1 VNARGRAAAR
11 VAAEGTDPD
20 LLTAAVA
27 WLLTPRRSADGLRRR
42 CAGIEAAEAA
52 QRLRAALPHPS
63 TTQRQAAEVAL
74 GTWERL
80 GVQAALVG
88 DPAYPSQ
95 LAAGWPAT
103 PGPTLL
109 SWLGQPP
116 VDAPTVAVVGARR
129 ATGYGTG
136 VASWLAATVA
146 RAGVHVVSGGA
157 RGIDAAAHRA
167 ALEEPGGTSVVLGC
181 GHAVGYPRDHAAPGG
196 LFDQVLDHGGS
207 LLSEQLPDAPPHAG
221 NVRAR
226 NRIVAGLSHAVV
238 VVEGGSRS
246 GALLTASAAAD
257 RGVPV
262 LAVPGDVRAPGSVA
276 PHELLAE
283 GAAPCRGP
291 GDLLETLGT
300 TTARGGERQ
309 DATGDAS
316 VPPGLPQDIAALL
329 VASWPRPVRV
339 EELARRTGRSVPTL
353 LGALTQA
360 RLVGAVS
367 ESVEGIRLRRAPSIS
382 SPR

>member
-1 VNARGRAAAR
+1 MSARGPTAPR

-20 LLTAAVA
+20 LLVAVVA
-27 WLLTPRRSADGLRRR
+27 WLLAPRRSADGLRRR
-42 CAGIEAAEAA
+42 CAEIDAMEPG
-52 QRLRAALPHPS
+52 QRLRAALPAPS
-63 TTQRQAAEVAL
+63 TSQREAAEVVL
-74 GTWERL
+74 GAWRRL
-80 GVQAALVG
+80 GVRAALVG

-95 LAAGWPAT
+95 LADGWPAT
-103 PGPTLL
+103 PGPVLL

-116 VDAPTVAVVGARR
+116 VDAPTVAIVGARR

-146 RAGVHVVSGGA
+146 RAGVHVISGGA

-207 LLSEQLPDAPPHAG
+207 LLSEQLPDARPHAG

-226 NRIVAGLSHAVV
+226 NRIVAGLSQAVV
-238 VVEGGSRS
+238 VVEGSARS
-246 GALLTASAAAD
+246 GALVTAGAAAD

-262 LAVPGDVRAPGSVA
+262 LAVPGDVRAQGSAA

-291 GDLLETLGT
+291 GDLLEILGT
-300 TTARGGERQ
+300 ATPPVGEREHGTV
-309 DATGDAS
+309 DAAATA
-316 VPPGLPQDIAALL
+316 GLPQDLATVLA
-329 VASWPRPVRV
+329 ASWPRPVRV

-360 RLVGAVS
+360 RVVGTVA
-367 ESVEGIRLRRAPSIS
+367 ESVEGVRLRRAPSS
-382 SPR
+382 SDPG

>member
-1 VNARGRAAAR
+1 VSARGRAAPQ

-20 LLTAAVA
+20 LLTAVVA
-27 WLLTPRRSADGLRRR
+27 WLVAPRRGADGLRRR
-42 CAGIEAAEAA
+42 CAEIEAADAL
-52 QRLRAALPHPS
+52 QRLRAALPAPS
-63 TTQRQAAEVAL
+63 TTQREAAEVAL
-74 GTWERL
+74 GAWRRL
-80 GVQAALVG
+80 GVRAALVG

-103 PGPTLL
+103 PGPVLL

-146 RAGVHVVSGGA
+146 RAGVHVISGGA

-238 VVEGGSRS
+238 VVEGGGRS
-246 GALLTASAAAD
+246 GALLTAGAAAD

-300 TTARGGERQ
+300 VMPPVGEREEATGGEPVT
-309 DATGDAS
+309 A
-316 VPPGLPQDIAALL
+316 GLPQDIAAVLA
-329 VASWPRPVRV
+329 ASWPRPVRV

-360 RLVGAVS
+360 RLVGTVA
-367 ESVEGIRLRRAPSIS
+367 ESVEGVRLCRAPST
-382 SPR
+382 PGAG

>member
-1 VNARGRAAAR
+1 VSAYVRAAPQ

-20 LLTAAVA
+20 LLTAVVA
-27 WLLTPRRSADGLRRR
+27 WLVAPRRGADGLRRR
-42 CAGIEAAEAA
+42 CAEIEAADAL
-52 QRLRAALPHPS
+52 QRLHAALPAPS
-63 TTQRQAAEVAL
+63 TTQREAAELAL
-74 GTWERL
+74 GAWRRL
-80 GVQAALVG
+80 GVRAALVG

-103 PGPTLL
+103 PGPVLL

-146 RAGVHVVSGGA
+146 RAGVHVISGGA

-207 LLSEQLPDAPPHAG
+207 LLSELLPDAPPHAG

-238 VVEGGSRS
+238 VVEGGGRS
-246 GALLTASAAAD
+246 GALLTAGAAAD

-291 GDLLETLGT
+291 GDVLETLGT
-300 TTARGGERQ
+300 VMPPVGERGEATGGEPVT
-309 DATGDAS
+309 A
-316 VPPGLPQDIAALL
+316 GLPQDIAAVL
-329 VASWPRPVRV
+329 AGSWPRPVRV

-360 RLVGAVS
+360 RLVGTVA
-367 ESVEGIRLRRAPSIS
+367 ESVEGVRLCRAPST
-382 SPR
+382 PGAG

>member
-1 VNARGRAAAR
+1 MSAHGRSAAL

-20 LLTAAVA
+20 LLAAVVA
-27 WLLTPRRSADGLRRR
+27 WLLQPRRSADGLRRC
-42 CAGIEAAEAA
+42 CAELGDGDPH
-52 QRLRAALPHPS
+52 QRLRAALPLP
-63 TTQRQAAEVAL
+63 TPAQAEAAAVAL
-74 GTWERL
+74 DTWRRL
-80 GVQAALVG
+80 GVRAALVD
-88 DPAYPSQ
+88 DPAYPRQ

-109 SWLGQPP
+109 AWLGQPP
-116 VDAPTVAVVGARR
+116 LDAPTVAIVGARR

-136 VASWLAATVA
+136 VAAWLAATAA
-146 RAGVHVVSGGA
+146 RAGVHVISGGA

-167 ALEEPGGTSVVLGC
+167 AVEEPGGTSVVLGC

-196 LFDQVLDHGGS
+196 LFEQVLDHGGS
-207 LLSEQLPDAPPHAG
+207 LLSEQLPHAPPHGG

-238 VVEGGSRS
+238 VVEGGARS
-246 GALLTASAAAD
+246 GALVTAGAAAD

-262 LAVPGDVRAPGSVA
+262 LAVPGDVRAPGSAA

-291 GDLLETLGT
+291 GDLLEVLGAAT
-300 TTARGGERQ
+300 PPAAGPGSGTAGGPR
-309 DATGDAS
+309 
-316 VPPGLPQDIAALL
+316 PPAGLPEDIGEVLAT
-329 VASWPRPVRV
+329 SWPRPLRV
-339 EELARRTGRSVPTL
+339 EELARRTGRSVPAL

-360 RLVGAVS
+360 RVAGVVS
-367 ESVEGIRLRRAPSIS
+367 ESVEGVRLRRAPG
-382 SPR
+382 